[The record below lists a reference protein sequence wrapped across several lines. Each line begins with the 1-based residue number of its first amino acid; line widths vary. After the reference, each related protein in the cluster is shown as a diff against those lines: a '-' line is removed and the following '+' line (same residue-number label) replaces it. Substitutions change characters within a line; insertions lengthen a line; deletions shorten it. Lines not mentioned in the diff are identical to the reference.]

1 MSLNRIQKLYSTYAF
16 QNMAEDAGEAGV
28 EAMSKLHEPDAL
40 VMGKQIIERTYELP
54 AKWYFIV
61 YKPFDKPYARD
72 PDFFKVK
79 GLDKCRKSLKK
90 PLSYIMTREIMS
102 AKVHINAI
110 VCTTEDLASKN
121 ESSYCS
127 KYKLYVSELKSTGDR
142 RRVLDY
148 IMKEASLRPFTKYLD
163 YLIYNRK

>member
-16 QNMAEDAGEAGV
+16 QNMAEGAGEAV
-28 EAMSKLHEPDAL
+28 AEATSKLHEPDAL

-54 AKWYFIV
+54 CKWYYIV
-61 YKPFDKPYARD
+61 YKPFSKPYARD

-79 GLDKCRKSLKK
+79 GLDKCRKSLRK
-90 PLSYIMTREIMS
+90 PLAYIMTRETLA

-110 VCTTEDLASKN
+110 VCTTEDLLLKN
-121 ESSYCS
+121 DQSYCS
-127 KYKLYVSELKSTGDR
+127 KYKLYVSELKSIGDR

-148 IMKEASLRPFTKYLD
+148 IMKEASLRPFIKYLD
-163 YLIYNRK
+163 YLIYYRK